1 MSTRTHF
8 RTPRGGTRRL
18 RFRGFTMLELQ
29 VAIVL
34 LAFGVVTLASLLATQ
49 TRMLKRV
56 ERGFAPGSTVY
67 VTPSNDPW
75 IQKLRTSA
83 RLTAAEL
90 AQTSPPTVT
99 NPGNTVTIA
108 DKQTELKGESMS
120 VTADVTPVD

>member
-1 MSTRTHF
+1 
-8 RTPRGGTRRL
+8 
-18 RFRGFTMLELQ
+18 MLELQ

-49 TRMLKRV
+49 TRVLKRV
-56 ERGFAPGSTVY
+56 ERGFSPGSTVY

-75 IQKLRTSA
+75 VQKLRAAA

-90 AQTSPPTVT
+90 NQSTPATVT
-99 NPGNTVTIA
+99 NPGNTLTIVS
-108 DKQTELKGESMS
+108 KQTDLKGESLS

>member
-1 MSTRTHF
+1 MNSILDHQRVC
-8 RTPRGGTRRL
+8 GGSPNR
-18 RFRGFTMLELQ
+18 RGFTMLELQ

-56 ERGFAPGSTVY
+56 ERGFGPGSTVY

-75 IQKLRTSA
+75 VQKLRASA

-90 AQTSPPTVT
+90 NQSAPQTIST
-99 NPGNTVTIA
+99 PGNIVSIVE
-108 DKQTELKGESMS
+108 KQTDLKDESIT
-120 VTADVTPVD
+120 VTADVTPID